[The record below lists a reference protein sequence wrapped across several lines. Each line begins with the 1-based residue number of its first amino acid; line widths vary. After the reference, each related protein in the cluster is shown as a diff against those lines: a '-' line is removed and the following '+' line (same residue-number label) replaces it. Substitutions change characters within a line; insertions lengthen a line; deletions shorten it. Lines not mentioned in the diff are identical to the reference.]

1 MRYLLLLEHIP
12 MRYLLLLEHIPNA
25 LSSTI
30 GTYLVSTRKMI
41 ISTLKIKNAIL
52 TSFTIFDDSF

>member
-1 MRYLLLLEHIP
+1 
-12 MRYLLLLEHIPNA
+12 MRYLLLLEHIPNALSSTIGTYSYA